1 MSPTASIHTKI
12 SLSTATGEYPT
23 VLQWRSKLT
32 PGISMVLQ
40 WLRFC
45 ALTAEGMGS
54 IFGQGSR
61 SHMMQLKTPH
71 AAMKIKDLM
80 CHN

>member
-1 MSPTASIHTKI
+1 MSPAASIHTKI
-12 SLSTATGEYPT
+12 ALSTATGEYPT
-23 VLQWRSKLT
+23 VLQWRSKLS

-40 WLRFC
+40 WLSFC

-61 SHMMQLKTPH
+61 SHMLE
-71 AAMKIKDLM
+71 AL
-80 CHN
+80 

>member
-1 MSPTASIHTKI
+1 MSPAASIHTKI
-12 SLSTATGEYPT
+12 ALSTATGEYPT
-23 VLQWRSKLT
+23 VLQWRSKLS

-40 WLRFC
+40 WLSFC

-61 SHMMQLKTPH
+61 SHMLQLKTPH
-71 AAMKIKDLM
+71 ATMKIKDLV